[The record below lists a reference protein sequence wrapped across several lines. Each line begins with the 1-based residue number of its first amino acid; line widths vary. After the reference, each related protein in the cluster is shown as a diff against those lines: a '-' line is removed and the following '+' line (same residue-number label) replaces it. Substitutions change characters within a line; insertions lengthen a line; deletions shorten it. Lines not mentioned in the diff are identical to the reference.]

1 MYLSYVHTWYVR
13 RTWSRYDPTACLYG
27 YVRSGFQRTGSCCG
41 KDWGHQGL
49 VRTEI
54 PGDFLLSGLRPLFFF
69 LFFLIICGTYL
80 GVPLFPGIQSNQDPR
95 RTQKPT
101 ISIFLHTIL
110 GPDYDVPGTP
120 VIQLRGY
127 LDSRAPQD
135 NIIRDLDPFSFRLV
149 FLMYRANR
157 HVPPICKVA
166 IP

>member
-1 MYLSYVHTWYVR
+1 MITIRPNRMFIWIRPFRFS
-13 RTWSRYDPTACLYG
+13 A
-27 YVRSGFQRTGSCCG
+27 
-41 KDWGHQGL
+41 DWQLLWQGL
-49 VRTEI
+49 RAPGIGQDRDPRGFFAVRAETT
-54 PGDFLLSGLRPLFFF
+54 FFFF